1 MLVETDG
8 ATLQS
13 DKAGLALDGA
23 PGAHLLTPTEKELCL
38 KLQLLPK
45 QYLVIKEAL
54 VRESFRLGHLN
65 PTAAQKIVKIGTKL
79 DKFDATKTGVIYDFF
94 VHAGWVKKDAA
105 ATLAAVDPPLSTAAV
120 DPPVAKKP
128 KITEV

>member
-45 QYLVIKEAL
+45 EAL

-65 PTAAQKIVKIGTKL
+65 PTAAQKIVKI
-79 DKFDATKTGVIYDFF
+79 DATKTGVIYDFF

-105 ATLAAVDPPLSTAAV
+105 ATLAAVGPPLSTAAV

>member
-45 QYLVIKEAL
+45 VHQ
-54 VRESFRLGHLN
+54 H
-65 PTAAQKIVKIGTKL
+65 
-79 DKFDATKTGVIYDFF
+79 ATKTGVIYDFF